1 MNSNNPLKQYFRQS
15 SIYVRLPSGG
25 KFYPTGT
32 IEIPENSE
40 FPVYPMTA
48 VDEITYRTPDALYN
62 GQAVVSVVESCVPAI
77 KKAWEMPVVDLD
89 SLLVA
94 IRIASNGHEMPF
106 EATCPK
112 CSNVDSHVLDLR
124 VVLDN
129 LKAADYTIPIEHSD
143 LKIYFK
149 PMTYKNMSENNKSQ
163 YAAQRMLQQLPS
175 QTDDA
180 IADRAAKYNEV
191 LKMITD
197 ITINALAQSIAVI
210 VTPTARVTEY
220 EYILELLNNC
230 DKRVFAQIRDYVIAA
245 KESAEMQPLDL
256 TCSSC
261 KHEFKQAVTLNMSDF
276 FGAAS

>member
-1 MNSNNPLKQYFRQS
+1 MNPNNPLKQYFRQP

-25 KFYPTGT
+25 KFYPTNA
-32 IEIPENSE
+32 IEIPENAE

-62 GQAVVSVVESCVPAI
+62 GQAVVSVIESCVPAI
-77 KKAWEMPVVDLD
+77 KNAWEMPVVDLD

-106 EATCPK
+106 ESTCPK
-112 CSNVDSHVLDLR
+112 CNNVDSHALDLR

-129 LKAADYTIPIEHSD
+129 LKAADYSIPIEHGD

-149 PMTYKNMSENNKSQ
+149 SMSYKHMSENNKSQ
-163 YAAQRMLQQLPS
+163 YAAHRMLQQLPS

-180 IADRAAKYNEV
+180 VADRAAKYNEV

-245 KESAEMQPLDL
+245 KEGAEIKPLDL